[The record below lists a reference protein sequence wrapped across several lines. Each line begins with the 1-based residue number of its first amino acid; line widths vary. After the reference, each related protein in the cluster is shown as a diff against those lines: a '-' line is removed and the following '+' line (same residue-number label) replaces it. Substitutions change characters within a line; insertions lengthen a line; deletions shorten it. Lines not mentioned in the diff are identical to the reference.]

1 MKRIESI
8 EIVSDRFRSPRAI
21 EWALEKDIERWFYL
35 PTPEQS
41 VPQGL
46 QGAHALGLGKNQVI
60 SDRSASVFL
69 CGYLV
74 EVAVLFYA

>member
-41 VPQGL
+41 GPNVL
-46 QGAHALGLGKNQVI
+46 QGRSCLRLGLWVQSLTVSDI
-60 SDRSASVFL
+60 SYSETAA
-69 CGYLV
+69 Y
-74 EVAVLFYA
+74 